1 MLKILIIGII
11 IVLIILVL
19 SVMTINK
26 GYSYK
31 HSLISQKITL
41 IQKTVKSIH
50 NILRIFDR
58 IALSVIIISAIG
70 STTGQNNFLPLSQF
84 LLGALMFLIAIEQ
97 IKKKDSGTGFICIV
111 AGAFIWLVFIITYI
125 K

>member
-1 MLKILIIGII
+1 MLR
-11 IVLIILVL
+11 
-19 SVMTINK
+19 
-26 GYSYK
+26 
-31 HSLISQKITL
+31 
-41 IQKTVKSIH
+41 
-50 NILRIFDR
+50 ILRIA
-58 IALSVIIISAIG
+58 IALTVIIMSAIG
-70 STTGQNNFLPLSQF
+70 LYTGQNNFLPLSQF